1 MTTDDTRARWLEIGT
16 LVREGRQQRE
26 VSRAQLA
33 AELEV
38 DVSCISEIEDG
49 LGNQD
54 SFTCLTVGNT
64 REVVNIDLR
73 DVTHMTLLWLRS
85 TRWGARP
92 TTVENIDR
100 LRDVVTAHMRQ
111 QVQPESAAPSVAE
124 DTAAMVPEPQPAA
137 ANSQLG
143 TEPVSAPPSTAEP
156 AGHATE
162 NVAAEAVLDVAD
174 TGWPSVAAT
183 LRNARLRAGRSLA
196 EQVELDGEI
205 AQRTEDGLGH
215 ASYADVL
222 AAHAYAVRRLEHGE
236 LQELTES
243 FMALMQ
249 PHLNRGTSRLAS
261 SSKRPHFPGW
271 LTSEWPRAG
280 VLIATAMDLQGVTSS
295 DLASRHGVPVAVV
308 EYIRE
313 GGGYDPRHRS
323 WDPVTG
329 QHTDLDL
336 RQVIGDI
343 VGSKPANGDET
354 SGVFTVPLA
363 KLLTEPLGNLVH
375 DERRREWH
383 TYLAQLEASQ
393 PRAGADWLRLALR
406 VYRQRHAENA
416 TVQTFSSAYQVPA
429 QLVRQTEAA
438 EEPDTHR
445 GYYRLH
451 NMLNVIDPDHSDT
464 QTWEMLA
471 RHKVELDNGYLSE
484 LASQSE
490 PFSGWAEAGFP
501 ELGLALHDSRTSS
514 GETTAR
520 VARSIGRPEAWLI
533 DAERGFA
540 GTKGVK
546 GAKLRALIDR
556 LGWSDTERER
566 HRAALDAVG
575 AYAAT
580 PPPAPDADTASADPT
595 GSHRT
600 AGDDAVVGLLR
611 QAGGSRSRSVARR
624 KLNADEFADAL
635 RQPLPTVTD
644 DPRGW
649 RTYGWLH
656 RLNRT
661 AHGFTTADIAHVI
674 RCPEEVV
681 IAMERGE
688 RAGSSD
694 LDSVVA
700 RSAELAFDVRLLQDT
715 KYFDPS
721 KHLPIDMGGWFHSA
735 RIATGLR
742 REMMFGAKD
751 FAERHGLD
759 AELGKAVEATKPK
772 TAGREQGII
781 AIARALGTELHGRL
795 NVTATPSAPVPTTQ
809 NEQRLP
815 EPRPVADREP
825 SVDTRKVGGER
836 AENPPPEPSPREI
849 AAANLAETDHASG
862 IGTELQQWPR
872 VGALLAATRRLRGL
886 SGPELAEKLRVH
898 EYCLDEIEA
907 GLGCDGGF
915 MYYPSPESQEPVAVD
930 LRVIS
935 GEALSWVHNPAE
947 GARPA
952 ADEHIR
958 QLRDFVATQI
968 PPDAGAATASANT
981 AKAVTANEPSP
992 PTTRSTRKSV
1002 SAPPQP
1008 RQLDGRHIAHWV
1020 RLQIDQSGVS
1030 ATRFA
1035 KLIGKDQS
1043 TISRAQSGEHNVS
1056 DEVLR
1061 AIIDARGLDVTVGE
1075 LRRQYPLPSGAPSSP
1090 ALPSAPHATGPR
1102 TAIRRAG
1109 RAGMAHRQLGSADAA
1124 PSHSIPRRPQ

>member
-64 REVVNIDLR
+64 REVVTIDLR

-85 TRWGARP
+85 TRWGPRP

-111 QVQPESAAPSVAE
+111 QAQPESAAPSVAE
-124 DTAAMVPEPQPAA
+124 DTAAMGTEPPPASA
-137 ANSQLG
+137 DSRLG
-143 TEPVSAPPSTAEP
+143 TEPVSAPPSSAEP
-156 AGHATE
+156 AAPATE
-162 NVAAEAVLDVAD
+162 NVAAEAALDVAD
-174 TGWPSVAAT
+174 TGWPLVAAT

-205 AQRTEDGLGH
+205 AQRAEDGLGH

-249 PHLNRGTSRLAS
+249 PHLNSGTSRLAS

-295 DLASRHGVPVAVV
+295 DLASRHGLPVAVV

-329 QHTDLDL
+329 RHTDLDL
-336 RQVIGDI
+336 RQVTGDI

-363 KLLTEPLGNLVH
+363 KLLTEPLGDLVH

-416 TVQTFSSAYQVPA
+416 TVQTFSSAYQVPT

-540 GTKGVK
+540 GTKSVK
-546 GAKLRALIDR
+546 GAELRALIDR

-580 PPPAPDADTASADPT
+580 PPPAPGTATADPT

-611 QAGGSRSRSVARR
+611 QAGGSRSRSIVRR
-624 KLNADEFADAL
+624 QPNADEFADAL

-644 DPRGW
+644 DPHGW

-661 AHGFTTADIAHVI
+661 AHGFTTADIARVI

-688 RAGSSD
+688 RVGSSD

-700 RSAELAFDVRLLQDT
+700 RSAELAFTVRLFQDT

-721 KHLPIDMGGWFHSA
+721 SDFSVGRGGWFHSA

-759 AELGKAVEATKPK
+759 VELGNAVEATKPK
-772 TAGREQGII
+772 IAGREQGII

-815 EPRPVADREP
+815 ELRPVADREP
-825 SVDTRKVGGER
+825 SVDTPKVGGER
-836 AENPPPEPSPREI
+836 AENSPPEPSPREI
-849 AAANLAETDHASG
+849 AAANLAETDRAITESG
-862 IGTELQQWPR
+862 ATAELQQWKR
-872 VGALLAATRRLRGL
+872 VGALLAGTRRLRGL
-886 SGPELAEKLRVH
+886 STSELAKELRTH
-898 EYCLDEIEA
+898 NYCIDEIEA
-907 GLGCDGGF
+907 GLGYVDGF
-915 MYYPSPESQEPVAVD
+915 MYYPSPESRKPVAID

-935 GEALSWVHNPAE
+935 GKALSWVHNPAE
-947 GARPA
+947 GSSPA

-968 PPDAGAATASANT
+968 PADAGVASASTSAAKAATA
-981 AKAVTANEPSP
+981 
-992 PTTRSTRKSV
+992 RRTRKSV

-1008 RQLDGRHIAHWV
+1008 RTVLAAPPPTPTPYTSPGAGEDFQTRLENTMLRRGQRSAVEAGWV
-1020 RLQIDQSGVS
+1020 AFA
-1030 ATRFA
+1030 AT
-1035 KLIGKDQS
+1035 
-1043 TISRAQSGEHNVS
+1043 
-1056 DEVLR
+1056 
-1061 AIIDARGLDVTVGE
+1061 
-1075 LRRQYPLPSGAPSSP
+1075 LRRQRTDSGNMP
-1090 ALPSAPHATGPR
+1090 AETGGP
-1102 TAIRRAG
+1102 
-1109 RAGMAHRQLGSADAA
+1109 AA
-1124 PSHSIPRRPQ
+1124 ETEAVALR